1 MLKYK
6 ILELELVKVPFIF
19 GSNKVNA
26 KESHFFFFFFF
37 FFFFCHCSC
46 EKIMFLT
53 VVSNGAVVLRGGQ
66 DIRIHGGRR
75 CFGGEIGRKEEVIL
89 RAGSS

>member
-1 MLKYK
+1 
-6 ILELELVKVPFIF
+6 
-19 GSNKVNA
+19 
-26 KESHFFFFFFF
+26 
-37 FFFFCHCSC
+37 
-46 EKIMFLT
+46 MFLT